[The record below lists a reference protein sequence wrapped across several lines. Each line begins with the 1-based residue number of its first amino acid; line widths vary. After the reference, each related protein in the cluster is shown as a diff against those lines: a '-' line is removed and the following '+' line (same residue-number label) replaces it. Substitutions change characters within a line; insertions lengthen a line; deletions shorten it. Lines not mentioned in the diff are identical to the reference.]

1 MKDWKTIMAGLFFVA
16 VGLTHAIWPQK
27 VSADWPTVALLTL
40 GVALL
45 FRHRISAV
53 LPYIKR
59 LKLGEAEI
67 EMREKLEYL
76 RANVAKLEEKVPPKT
91 VVNVPA
97 PGPGGAGE
105 KEESL
110 QTRILELAVKD
121 RDAALIRLS
130 VEIERQLALL
140 SQKAGLK
147 ETSATW
153 RKTVDALLQA
163 DVIEPTLAKAI
174 IEFRDVRNQVIH
186 SGLRGPV
193 KREIITRAIDDGLII
208 LQYLKATTEA

>member
-1 MKDWKTIMAGLFFVA
+1 MKDWKTIAAGLFFVA
-16 VGLTHAIWPQK
+16 LGFTHALLPQK

-40 GVALL
+40 GLALL
-45 FRHRISAV
+45 FGRRITAV

-67 EMREKLEYL
+67 EMREKLEDL
-76 RANVAKLEEKVPPKT
+76 RANVEKLEGLPAKT
-91 VVNVPA
+91 VAKTLATQAGV
-97 PGPGGAGE
+97 AGE
-105 KEESL
+105 KEETL
-110 QTRILELAVKD
+110 QTKILELAVRD

-130 VEIERQLALL
+130 IEIEKQLALL

-153 RKTVDALLQA
+153 RKTVDALLRA
-163 DVIEPTLAKAI
+163 GVIEPTLAKAI

-193 KREIITRAIDDGLII
+193 KREILTRAIDDGLII
-208 LQYLKATTEA
+208 LQYLNAATEA